1 MSTLSLKHHVVQ
13 GEGNIA
19 SDMDQ
24 EKVMLNIENGKYYNL
39 GNIGGAIWD
48 EISEAISVE
57 ELVEKLLDK
66 YDVQREQCENH
77 VLSFLSHLQNENLI
91 KVM

>member
-39 GNIGGAIWD
+39 GNIGGSIWD
-48 EISEAISVE
+48 EISEAILVE
-57 ELVEKLLDK
+57 ELIEKLLNK
-66 YDVQREQCENH
+66 YDVQREQCETH
-77 VLSFLSHLQNENLI
+77 VLSFLSHLQSEKLI